1 MSNLGLHFIIW
12 FHCINTKRVSFQSV
26 AVLTSSVNTKKI
38 WDKNI
43 HCFHVK
49 GHRRQ
54 NNIKWAMPYIFR
66 LLQTYSRKEKWWKL
80 WEKRT
85 GTLKGWKF
93 ELTWKIVCIHCF
105 KFEYLDVSLYERSDF
120 LKIIWCYL
128 FCMLCSWLLSGFRL
142 FVLIC
147 NVKVKLII
155 NKLR

>member
-1 MSNLGLHFIIW
+1 
-12 FHCINTKRVSFQSV
+12 
-26 AVLTSSVNTKKI
+26 
-38 WDKNI
+38 
-43 HCFHVK
+43 
-49 GHRRQ
+49 
-54 NNIKWAMPYIFR
+54 MPYIFR

-105 KFEYLDVSLYERSDF
+105 KVEYLDVSLYERSDF

-147 NVKVKLII
+147 NVKVKPII
-155 NKLR
+155 NKLRQTKLPEVQWLSLLWCKFFVDYYDEIQYCIGWRQTLTCFSC